1 MSKIINYREK
11 IYDIKTNQRNL
22 KSLDKYLEDKSF
34 VARLPFPLTIS
45 VLIDIVERMGIE
57 KESIVLPLLKKIS
70 REVEALNRNV

>member
-11 IYDIKTNQRNL
+11 IYEIKTNQRNL

>member
-11 IYDIKTNQRNL
+11 IYEIKTN
-22 KSLDKYLEDKSF
+22 KSF

>member
-11 IYDIKTNQRNL
+11 IYEVKTNQRNL

>member
-11 IYDIKTNQRNL
+11 IYELKTNQRNL

-34 VARLPFPLTIS
+34 VARLPFPLTIGI
-45 VLIDIVERMGIE
+45 LIDIVERMGIE